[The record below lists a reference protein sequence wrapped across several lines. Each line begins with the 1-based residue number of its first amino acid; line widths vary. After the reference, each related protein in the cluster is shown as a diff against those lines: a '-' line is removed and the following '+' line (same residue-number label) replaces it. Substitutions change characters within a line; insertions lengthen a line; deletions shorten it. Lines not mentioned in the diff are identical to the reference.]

1 MQNKINLSYWAYAKA
16 SSGSVWGQFLRLRKD
31 RPWGDHQLSASTGC
45 TTHKSFG
52 SWRWW
57 IPPCLQIRWNLGTLI
72 TDVWS
77 KQMQPTFKSW
87 HRPGLGG
94 VIFFVL
100 VYNSLKARM
109 FSLDNLNHF
118 LVRHHLETKP
128 PRNKKSINLSLCD
141 VLMTQDR
148 QEVSVHLWYLISL
161 FSHYPPP
168 LGQI

>member
-1 MQNKINLSYWAYAKA
+1 MTISCQPQPVARPTKVLAHGGDESHPACKWNEILDRFKRWCLALKI
-16 SSGSVWGQFLRLRKD
+16 
-31 RPWGDHQLSASTGC
+31 
-45 TTHKSFG
+45 
-52 SWRWW
+52 
-57 IPPCLQIRWNLGTLI
+57 LI
-72 TDVWS
+72 VVK

-100 VYNSLKARM
+100 VYHSLKVRM

-118 LVRHHLETKP
+118 LVRHHLQTKP
-128 PRNKKSINLSLCD
+128 SRNKKSINLSLCD

-161 FSHYPPP
+161 FSHYLPP

>member
-1 MQNKINLSYWAYAKA
+1 
-16 SSGSVWGQFLRLRKD
+16 
-31 RPWGDHQLSASTGC
+31 
-45 TTHKSFG
+45 
-52 SWRWW
+52 
-57 IPPCLQIRWNLGTLI
+57 
-72 TDVWS
+72 
-77 KQMQPTFKSW
+77 MQPTLKSW

-100 VYNSLKARM
+100 VYHSLKVRM

-118 LVRHHLETKP
+118 LVRHHLETMP
-128 PRNKKSINLSLCD
+128 PRNKSINLSLCD

-161 FSHYPPP
+161 FSHYLPP